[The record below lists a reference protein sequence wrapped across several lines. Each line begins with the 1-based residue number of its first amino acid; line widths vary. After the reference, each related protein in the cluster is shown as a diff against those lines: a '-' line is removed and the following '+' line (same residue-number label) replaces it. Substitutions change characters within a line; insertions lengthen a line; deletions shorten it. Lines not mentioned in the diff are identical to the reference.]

1 MSFRLGFHA
10 ASAGTLEKTAEFVA
24 GLGGNTF
31 QIFSSSPRMW
41 YAPPPDRTQSLLL
54 ERARTK
60 LDLFPLVIHANYLI
74 NLCSADA
81 AIRAKSISAFRGE
94 IERAIVIGAEYLV
107 VHPGSSKDLA
117 IEDAIQLGVEGIIEA
132 AKDKTST
139 RLKILLENTAGQG
152 AAVGCKL
159 EELAALRQGSQD
171 NVAIPIGYCLDTCH
185 LFAAGFAIHQ
195 ADGLADTLAHA
206 DHLLGLENVP
216 VIHTND
222 SKPAFG
228 SRVDRHDNI
237 GHGQIGI
244 EAFERIINEPRL
256 RDKAF
261 ILETPAE
268 DDGHARD
275 MATLRNLRRPG

>member
-10 ASAGTLEKTAEFVA
+10 ASAGTLEKTANFVA

-41 YAPPPDRTQSLLL
+41 YAPPPDRTQSLFL
-54 ERARTK
+54 ERVRSK

-81 AIRAKSISAFRGE
+81 GIRAKSISAFRGE

-107 VHPGSSKDLA
+107 VHPGSSKDLPV
-117 IEDAIQLGVEGIIEA
+117 EQAIQLGVEGLIEA

-159 EELAALRQGSQD
+159 EELAALRKGSQD
-171 NVAIPIGYCLDTCH
+171 NVAMPIGYCLDTCH

-237 GHGQIGI
+237 GQGQIGLV
-244 EAFERIINEPRL
+244 AFERIINEPRL

-261 ILETPAE
+261 IHETPSE
-268 DDGHARD
+268 YDGHFRD
-275 MATLRNLRRPG
+275 MAALRNLRRPG

>member
-10 ASAGTLEKTAEFVA
+10 SSAGTLEKTADFVA
-24 GLGGNTF
+24 GMGGNTF

-41 YAPPPDRTQSLLL
+41 HAPPPDKTQALLL

-94 IERAIVIGAEYLV
+94 IERALVLGAEYLV
-107 VHPGSSKDLA
+107 VHPGSSKDQTVAEA
-117 IEDAIQLGVEGIIEA
+117 IELGAKGLIEA
-132 AKDKTST
+132 AQGKSSE
-139 RLKILLENTAGQG
+139 RLQILLENTAGQG

-159 EELAALRQGSQD
+159 EELAVLRDLSREHVG
-171 NVAIPIGYCLDTCH
+171 IPVGYCLDTCH
-185 LFAAGFAIHQ
+185 LFAAGFPIHQ
-195 ADGLADTLAHA
+195 ADGLAATLAHVEQ
-206 DHLLGLENVP
+206 DVGLENVP

-222 SKPAFG
+222 SKPALG
-228 SRVDRHDNI
+228 SHVDRHDNI
-237 GHGQIGI
+237 GKGQIGL

-256 RDKAF
+256 RQKAF
-261 ILETPAE
+261 VLETPSE
-268 DDGHARD
+268 DDGHLKD
-275 MATLRNLRRPG
+275 MAALRGLRKPF

>member
-1 MSFRLGFHA
+1 MGFHA
-10 ASAGTLEKTAEFVA
+10 SSAGTLEKTADFVA
-24 GLGGNTF
+24 SMGGNAF

-41 YAPPPDRTQSLLL
+41 HAPPPDRTQALLL
-54 ERARTK
+54 ERARAK

-74 NLCSADA
+74 NLCSADSG
-81 AIRAKSISAFRGE
+81 IRGKSIAAFRGE

-117 IEDAIQLGVEGIIEA
+117 IEDAIKLGVAGLIEA
-132 AKDKTST
+132 AGDKSST

-159 EELAALRQGSQD
+159 EELAALKQGSQAS
-171 NVAIPIGYCLDTCH
+171 VAIPIGYCLDTCH
-185 LFAAGFAIHQ
+185 LFAAGFPIHL
-195 ADGLADTLAHA
+195 ADGLADTLAIVEQ
-206 DHLLGLENVP
+206 LLGLENVP

-237 GHGQIGI
+237 GKGQIGLA
-244 EAFERIINEPRL
+244 AFERIINEPRL

-261 ILETPAE
+261 ILETPSE
-268 DDGHARD
+268 DDGHIRD
-275 MATLRNLRRPG
+275 MAALRKLRIPD